1 MNLLNRFVPVSGPS
15 INKPLKSQEGGTC
28 VHAAARRGHAGALHA
43 LHALHAAGAD
53 LDARDNLMRTPL
65 MAAVVGKDDTI
76 TGMSLLER
84 GLNVLCI

>member
-43 LHALHAAGAD
+43 LHAAGAD

-65 MAAVVGKDDTI
+65 MAAVVGKDN